1 MKKYK
6 YLIIAL
12 FSLYI
17 FAGCDLLDPTEV
29 DNPAITEDKLLQ
41 DATGGAEPLITGLKF
56 DFANAL
62 MQTIK
67 YTELVSDNYDNT
79 STFLSNIADN
89 PWAIL
94 PSETDLDDTREIY
107 FRLQTLHAKALF
119 GLDVILPRDSKAT
132 NEDYATVYFYKGMA
146 LLLLSENF
154 SAFPIQEKGNMVK
167 AKDALNI
174 GIEHFRKSLEL
185 DASSENTQR
194 CTFALARAYRLAG
207 DKVNAEQYA
216 NAALALDNH
225 YLLLTEYD
233 DVNLDNTIN
242 TFTVTR
248 NLNDLQPLPR
258 LDYLDPKYP
267 SQTSSIP
274 ALKAEEAYL
283 ILAEIAL
290 VDGNLGAA
298 KINLIEA
305 INLATSRS
313 KETFKDRDPRTDR
326 PNDNDYLVK
335 ADANSDGISGLIKKR
350 SNSYVE
356 ISTVSNT
363 SVTADDI
370 NAAISTTDLFR
381 LLYLIRQE
389 IFFSEGRR
397 MSDLGIRL
405 PVMQTQIDANPNINP
420 GEYGTTVYV
429 PSFIP
434 TGYGLDEFTYDS
446 NAKIVTIAYDMNKL
460 ISQNINSVSPLLMH

>member
-6 YLIIAL
+6 YLIIAV
-12 FSLYI
+12 FSVYLL
-17 FAGCDLLDPTEV
+17 AGCDLLDPTEV
-29 DNPAITEDKLLQ
+29 DNPAITEEKLLQ

-62 MQTIK
+62 MVTIK

-89 PWAIL
+89 PWGIL

-119 GLDVILPRDSKAT
+119 GLDVILPKDAKAT
-132 NEDYATVYFYKGMA
+132 QEDFATVYFYKGMA

-154 SAFPIQEKGNMVK
+154 SAFPIQEKGGMVK
-167 AKDALNI
+167 AKDALSI
-174 GIEHFRKSLEL
+174 GIEHFKKSIEL
-185 DASSENTQR
+185 DASAENLQR
-194 CTFALARAYRLAG
+194 CNFALARAYRLIG
-207 DKVNAEQYA
+207 DKINAEQYA
-216 NAALALDNH
+216 NASLALDPQ

-248 NLNDLQPLPR
+248 NLHDLQPLPR

-267 SQTSSIP
+267 TQITPIP

-283 ILAEIAL
+283 ILAELAI
-290 VDGNLGAA
+290 VNGNLGTA
-298 KINLIEA
+298 KTHLIDA
-305 INLATSRS
+305 INLAISRP
-313 KETFKDRDPRTDR
+313 KETFRDRDPRSNR
-326 PNDNDYLVK
+326 PNDDDYIVK
-335 ADANSDGISGLIKKR
+335 SDANSDGISGLVKKR

-356 ISTVSNT
+356 VAPISNT
-363 SVTADDI
+363 SVTPDQV
-370 NAAISTTDLFR
+370 NAASSATDLYR
-381 LLYLIRQE
+381 ILYLVRQE

-405 PVMQTQIDANPNINP
+405 PVMQTQIDASPSINP

-434 TGYGLDEFTYDS
+434 TGYGLDEFTFDV
-446 NAKIVTIAYDMNKL
+446 NTKIVTIAYDMNKL
-460 ISQNINSVSPLLMH
+460 ISQNINNVSPFLMH